1 MHYIPIALPL
11 LVLFAFLFAFLIIL
25 IEIDILRYTYDR
37 MGVGRRHMFALLFF
51 SFVGSYVNIPI
62 YNLSGTV
69 IAVNLGGAVIPF
81 LLSIYLWIKNRLYV
95 LGLVGVAIMTFFVH
109 MMAYPVR
116 GMGIAVPT
124 LVPSLIAASV
134 AFILSRRYAPALAYI
149 SGSLGILIGAD
160 ILNLGQIEAMGAPVA
175 SIGGAG
181 KFDGIFLTG
190 ILSVFLAS
198 LLSGRKGSPKQ

>member
-1 MHYIPIALPL
+1 MHYIPIALPFL
-11 LVLFAFLFAFLIIL
+11 IFFAFLFAILIIL
-25 IEIDILRYTYDR
+25 IEIDILRYAYDR

-62 YNLSGTV
+62 YDLAGTV

-81 LLSIYLWIKNRLYV
+81 LLSIYLWLRNRLYV
-95 LGLVGVAIMTFFVH
+95 RGLIGVAIVTFCVH
-109 MMAYPVR
+109 MIAYPVR

-124 LVPSLIAASV
+124 LIPSLIAAPV
-134 AFILSRRYAPALAYI
+134 AFILSRRYAPPLAYI
-149 SGSLGILIGAD
+149 SGSLGTLIGAD
-160 ILNLGQIEAMGAPVA
+160 LLNIGQIQALGAPIA

-198 LLSGRKGSPKQ
+198 LLTRRKGASQ

>member
-1 MHYIPIALPL
+1 MHYIPIALPFL
-11 LVLFAFLFAFLIIL
+11 IFFVFLFAVLIIL
-25 IEIDILRYTYDR
+25 IEIDILRYAYDR

-62 YNLSGTV
+62 YNMAGTV

-81 LLSIYLWIKNRLYV
+81 LLSIYLCIKNRLY
-95 LGLVGVAIMTFFVH
+95 LRGLVGVAIVTFCVN

-124 LVPSLIAASV
+124 LIPSLIAAPV
-134 AFILSRRYAPALAYI
+134 AFILSRRYAPPLAYI
-149 SGSLGILIGAD
+149 SGSLGTLIGGD
-160 ILNLGQIEAMGAPVA
+160 LLNLGQIQALGAPVA

-198 LLSGRKGSPKQ
+198 LLTRRKGASQ